1 MLNKKIEEV
10 KFICLDTETTGLDTK
25 NGGRICE
32 IARVGSR
39 GGQREGFYTSII
51 NPQCHIP
58 ADITAIHG
66 ITDEMTSQAPKFADI
81 ALNIIDFLQ
90 GNVVVG
96 HNAAFDVGFIQNEFE
111 LLGLKMPEV
120 IVLDTLKFARTHGNF
135 SRNRLGIIAQ
145 ELGFSCEGWHRALAD
160 TVMTEKIFYYFVAKF
175 KAMGASTLGDLFDLQ
190 TKKVIGFNKQE
201 N

>member
-32 IARVGSR
+32 IAMVGSR

-66 ITDEMTSQAPKFADI
+66 ITDEMTFQAPKFADI